1 MKMYYNLH
9 RENTVIE
16 LKYLGLLGN
25 IMKNR
30 LQHDF
35 DQISRFGALPGGG
48 VTRIAFTKEDFQA
61 RNWLKLQMEK
71 AGLTVSIDAVGNMR
85 GRRAG
90 RCELPPVMMGSHLDT
105 VPQGGDFDGVVGV
118 LAALEVV
125 RRLNDRQL
133 VTKRPVEVINFSA
146 EESSR
151 FGVGTLGSKA
161 MTGTIDLKTA
171 KTLVDKEGVSLYQA
185 LKNNSF
191 PVDEMDSAIV
201 LPGQIHGFV
210 EIHIE
215 QGPVLESRKCSVG
228 IVTAIAAPT
237 RFKVIIKGRSDH
249 SGSTP
254 MNMRKDALAGASELI
269 LGVERIAGKE
279 AGNATVGTVGYCLV
293 TPGSMNVIPGQVEL
307 GIDIRDTH
315 PRDKKNAVS
324 AVKTLMDQI
333 AEKRGLTIV
342 CHQLCNDTPVTL
354 SEKMILSLK
363 AAAHETHQACILLPS
378 GAGHDAM
385 NMARITNVGMIFIPS
400 LGGISHNT
408 AEYSQMKD
416 IEAGTRV
423 LLETIIQ
430 LAQE

>member
-1 MKMYYNLH
+1 
-9 RENTVIE
+9 
-16 LKYLGLLGN
+16 
-25 IMKNR
+25 MKNR

-35 DQISRFGALPGGG
+35 DQVSRFGALPCGG
-48 VTRIAFTKEDFQA
+48 VTRIAFTTEDLQA

-71 AGLTVSIDAVGNMR
+71 AGLTVSIDPVGNMR

-90 RCELPPVMMGSHLDT
+90 TCDLPPVMMGSHLDT
-105 VPQGGDFDGVVGV
+105 VPQGGNYDGVIGV
-118 LAALEVV
+118 LAALEVI
-125 RRLNDRQL
+125 RRLNDKNLMTR
-133 VTKRPVEVINFSA
+133 RPVEVINFSA

-161 MTGTIDLKTA
+161 MTGKIDLKTA
-171 KTLVDKEGVSLYQA
+171 KTLVDKEGISLYQA
-185 LKNNSF
+185 LKSSSF
-191 PVDEMDSAIV
+191 PADEMNSALV

-210 EIHIE
+210 EMHIE
-215 QGPVLESRKCSVG
+215 QGPVLESRKGSVG

-237 RFKVIIKGRSDH
+237 RFKIIIKGRSDH

-254 MNMRKDALAGASELI
+254 MGMRRDALAGASELI
-269 LGVERIAGKE
+269 LGVERIAGQETGKS
-279 AGNATVGTVGYCLV
+279 TVGTVGYCFV
-293 TPGSMNVIPGQVEL
+293 TPGSMNVVPGQVEL

-315 PRDKKNAVS
+315 PRDKENAVS

-342 CHQLCNDTPVTL
+342 CDQLCNDTPVTL
-354 SEKMILSLK
+354 SEKMILTLK
-363 AAAHETHQACILLPS
+363 EAAHKTHQACILLPS

-385 NMARITNVGMIFIPS
+385 NMAQITAVGMIFIPC

-408 AEYSQMKD
+408 AEYAQMKD

>member
-1 MKMYYNLH
+1 
-9 RENTVIE
+9 
-16 LKYLGLLGN
+16 
-25 IMKNR
+25 MKNR

-35 DQISRFGALPGGG
+35 DQVSRFGALPGGG
-48 VTRIAFTKEDFQA
+48 VTRIAFTTEDLQA

-71 AGLTVSIDAVGNMR
+71 ASLTVSIDPVGNMR

-90 RCELPPVMMGSHLDT
+90 KCDLPPVMMGSHLDT
-105 VPQGGDFDGVVGV
+105 VPQGGNYDGVIGV
-118 LAALEVV
+118 LAALEVI
-125 RRLNDRQL
+125 RRLNDKNIMTR
-133 VTKRPVEVINFSA
+133 RPVEVVNFSA

-161 MTGTIDLKTA
+161 MTGKIDLKTA
-171 KTLVDKEGVSLYQA
+171 KTLVDKEGISLYQA
-185 LKNNSF
+185 LKSSSF
-191 PVDEMDSAIV
+191 PADEMDCALV

-210 EIHIE
+210 EMHIE

-228 IVTAIAAPT
+228 IVTAIAAPS
-237 RFKVIIKGRSDH
+237 RFKVVIKGRSDH

-254 MNMRKDALAGASELI
+254 MGMRRDALAGASELI
-269 LGVERIAGKE
+269 LGVERITGQETGKS
-279 AGNATVGTVGYCLV
+279 TVGTVGYCIV
-293 TPGSMNVIPGQVEL
+293 TPGSMNVVPGLVEL

-315 PRDKKNAVS
+315 PRDKENAVS
-324 AVKTLMDQI
+324 AVKTLMNQI

-354 SEKMILSLK
+354 SEKIILTLK
-363 AAAHETHQACILLPS
+363 AAAHKTHQACILLPS

-385 NMARITNVGMIFIPS
+385 NMDQITPVGMIFIPC

-408 AEYSQMKD
+408 AEYAQMKD
-416 IEAGTRV
+416 IEAGTRL